1 LFDPTDGTNNM
12 TVVHITAA
20 VSLVEKV
27 SLCDRLCKKKLFKV
41 GELRLTAY
49 HIAPIL
55 RHEWLTGD
63 VCIIN
68 AFQLI
73 IMFSYIRVLFNFSNL
88 VTLQV
93 INAYILHLSFSGM
106 FPDRILT
113 TSWRT
118 QWLIEFKAKGKVCY
132 SPYNDQKAVELS
144 GAVQRCIDEYF
155 KTNKVTLSHLI
166 IRVILVCSA
175 NFDK

>member
-12 TVVHITAA
+12 TVVHITVV

-27 SLCDRLCKKKLFKV
+27 SLCNRLSKKKLFKV
-41 GELRLTAY
+41 GDLRLTAY
-49 HIAPIL
+49 HIVPIL

-68 AFQLI
+68 DFQLI
-73 IMFSYIRVLFNFSNL
+73 IIFSYIRVLINFSNL

-93 INAYILHLSFSGM
+93 MNAYILHLSFSGM

-113 TSWRT
+113 ISWRT
-118 QWLIEFKAKGKVCY
+118 QWLIEFKAKGKACY

-155 KTNKVTLSHLI
+155 KTNKVTLSHLSI
-166 IRVILVCSA
+166 HVILLCYA

>member
-1 LFDPTDGTNNM
+1 M

-20 VSLVEKV
+20 VSLVQKV
-27 SLCDRLCKKKLFKV
+27 SLCDRLCKFFLFKV

-55 RHEWLTGD
+55 CHAWLTGD

-73 IMFSYIRVLFNFSNL
+73 IMFSYIRVLINFSNL
-88 VTLQV
+88 VTVQV
-93 INAYILHLSFSGM
+93 MNAYILHLSFIGM

-113 TSWRT
+113 TS
-118 QWLIEFKAKGKVCY
+118 
-132 SPYNDQKAVELS
+132 
-144 GAVQRCIDEYF
+144 
-155 KTNKVTLSHLI
+155 
-166 IRVILVCSA
+166 
-175 NFDK
+175 